1 LQVAPDKYEA
11 HANLAAA
18 LYELKLYKQAIV
30 EYKWVS
36 QARPELAVVQFF
48 IATAHDQ
55 LGEYEEALDAY
66 EAFLSRADARTNE
79 LEIEKVNLR
88 LPSLRK
94 QIKRGEGAKPDKK
107 AQ

>member
-1 LQVAPDKYEA
+1 
-11 HANLAAA
+11 
-18 LYELKLYKQAIV
+18 
-30 EYKWVS
+30 
-36 QARPELAVVQFF
+36 ELAVVQFF

-94 QIKRGEGAKPDKK
+94 QIKRGEGVKPDKK